1 MSHLSARVS
10 DDDSDSDWDEGNTD
24 QVSNNIPGPNA
35 SKGELM
41 EALKALQLEVQQLRA
56 DNRALKEKNKV
67 LVSEKPKRKRRVEAP
82 DALVAHEQ
90 TISLYARKYGMTAEM
105 FPDSELLIKKR
116 PDSPTPFNSAD
127 RYKTSATQE
136 SAFLDEL
143 YAHFP
148 ECIHEMVMG
157 SEYFKDLVHA
167 NASYDR
173 AAIVNIQ
180 KMFGVSGKTQTYK
193 IFPPLLFP
201 SLQED
206 TTLKTVFGNWT
217 LFAKILRASLYGVTS
232 LHQEPCGGSKT
243 NARKWN
249 LQQVTPGSIAWAAVI
264 VIFLLSPDTEFPGS
278 GVGKS
283 STINY
288 KDLFFQYKK
297 LLITKWET
305 KRIKTIV
312 TNINRYVFGAAKL
325 STLMDPAGAED
336 FSEEINRAMLALDMD
351 TDSEEDTPV
360 TPPVLSALSV
370 LPSAIS
376 ASPAPSLVPGP
387 EGSNLVT
394 QPVIHPDESVSRAVI
409 RANDLNTS
417 VNAVANNADE
427 ADDDRMESGRGQAKA
442 KNTRGRKVV
451 AMQGPTRRGRSRKV

>member
-35 SKGELM
+35 SKGELWKY
-41 EALKALQLEVQQLRA
+41 ALKALQLEVQQLRA

-67 LVSEKPKRKRRVEAP
+67 LVSEKPKRKRR
-82 DALVAHEQ
+82 L
-90 TISLYARKYGMTAEM
+90 EM

-143 YAHFP
+143 YTHFP
-148 ECIHEMVMG
+148 ERIHETVMG
-157 SEYFKDLVHA
+157 SEYFKDLVHKCIADARSNEIKKLRGIAGDIFELPGKYFA

-173 AAIVNIQ
+173 AAIVDIQ
-180 KMFGVSGKTQTYK
+180 K
-193 IFPPLLFP
+193 I
-201 SLQED
+201 LQED
-206 TTLKTVFGNWT
+206 TTLKTVFGQLT

-243 NARKWN
+243 NARKWS
-249 LQQVTPGSIAWAAVI
+249 LQQVTPGSIAWLR
-264 VIFLLSPDTEFPGS
+264 LLS
-278 GVGKS
+278 
-283 STINY
+283 
-288 KDLFFQYKK
+288 FFCSRQTQSFQK
-297 LLITKWET
+297 LLITNCLHRW
-305 KRIKTIV
+305 I
-312 TNINRYVFGAAKL
+312 
-325 STLMDPAGAED
+325 PAGAED

-376 ASPAPSLVPGP
+376 ASPAPSLAPGP
-387 EGSNLVT
+387 
-394 QPVIHPDESVSRAVI
+394 
-409 RANDLNTS
+409 
-417 VNAVANNADE
+417 
-427 ADDDRMESGRGQAKA
+427 
-442 KNTRGRKVV
+442 
-451 AMQGPTRRGRSRKV
+451 

>member
-56 DNRALKEKNKV
+56 DNRALR
-67 LVSEKPKRKRRVEAP
+67 RKIRFWFPRSLNGNGVVEAP

-90 TISLYARKYGMTAEM
+90 TISLYARKYGMTVE
-105 FPDSELLIKKR
+105 I
-116 PDSPTPFNSAD
+116 AD

-143 YAHFP
+143 YTHFP
-148 ECIHEMVMG
+148 ERIHETVMG
-157 SEYFKDLVHA
+157 SEYFKDLVHKNCVAVAGDIFELPGKYFA

-173 AAIVNIQ
+173 AAIVDIQ

-243 NARKWN
+243 NARKWS

-325 STLMDPAGAED
+325 STSMDPAGAED

-376 ASPAPSLVPGP
+376 ASPAPSLAPGP

-409 RANDLNTS
+409 RTNDSNTS

-427 ADDDRMESGRGQAKA
+427 ADDDRMESGGGRAKA

-451 AMQGPTRRGRSRKV
+451 AMQGPTRRGRSHKV